1 MTSTSVLNPDDHSIR
16 ALFAALWNGWNRM
29 DAVAA
34 AAPFADEAELAGFD
48 GSEMQGRAAIEE
60 AYRRIFSDHQTGRYI
75 VKVRSIRWLAPEIAL
90 LRAVAGVVPAGQ
102 TDLNPQLNSVM
113 AMVARKQNGEWRVVL
128 LTNTPAQWHGRP
140 ADVVRLTQ
148 ELRQLL

>member
-1 MTSTSVLNPDDHSIR
+1 MTSTSTLNSDDHSIR
-16 ALFAALWNGWNRM
+16 ALFAALWDGWNRM
-29 DAVAA
+29 DAVTA
-34 AAPFADEAELAGFD
+34 AAPFADDAELVGFD
-48 GSEMQGRAAIEE
+48 GSEMQGRASIEE
-60 AYRRIFSDHQTGRYI
+60 TYRRIFSDHQTGRYI
-75 VKVRSIRWLAPEIAL
+75 VKVRSIRWLAPGIAM

-113 AMVARKQNGEWRVVL
+113 AMVAQKQNGEWRVVL

-140 ADVVRLTQ
+140 DDVERLIQ